1 METNNT
7 LRIIPFCSHKPEKY
21 DDPEHAFY
29 SNLAQSPFQMNNV
42 YFHSVEQY
50 IEYEKALLFGDTM
63 VASAV
68 MTLDYTTRDGVPD
81 DEWDSQLVEIGAL
94 GLMVTG
100 FDSKVW
106 DTKCYGI
113 VLTGV
118 ASKFKQNKERLAKLI
133 ETNDALIC
141 QAVSRDKI
149 WGIGMNRYDPRV
161 QNPLE
166 WQGKNLLGD
175 CIMFVRNVSKPPI
188 K

>member
-7 LRIIPFCSHKPEKY
+7 LRIIPFCSHKPDKY

-29 SNLAQSPFQMNNV
+29 SNWAQSPFQMNNV
-42 YFHSVEQY
+42 HFHSVEQY
-50 IEYEKALLFGDTM
+50 MMYEKALLFGDTE
-63 VASAV
+63 VAKTV
-68 MTLDYTTRDGVPD
+68 MSLDYETPDGLPD
-81 DEWDSQLVEIGAL
+81 ERWDSQLKEIKAL
-94 GLMVTG
+94 GRKVNG

-106 DTKCYGI
+106 DAKCYGI
-113 VLTGV
+113 VLIGV
-118 ASKFKQNKERLAKLI
+118 AAKFKQNKEHLAKLI

-141 QAVSRDKI
+141 EAASYDKI
-149 WGIGMNRYDPRV
+149 WGIGMNRDDPRV

-175 CIMFVRNVSKPPI
+175 CIMFVRNASKASI